1 MPAKEREKLAE
12 AEIRRLQKKCC
23 IAAEKRKSYGV
34 HVRQQ
39 MQAQEKEVLSLTQEH
54 REVLVTLSQ
63 TTSVRNRMLEDR
75 NDVEFRG
82 LLETRRLYDSQIS
95 SRKAQLAELD
105 KQILEL
111 EKQIVRQN
119 QIAAQ
124 VKQGNC
130 SKRLQKQIETLERRL
145 NNVTVH
151 FNTIRTRNNKL
162 REECGSLQTQKAV
175 LDNIYLKLDNKL
187 DEQMRRMNTAVGQAT
202 QAYEQWMEALASIS
216 AMKEHQ
222 RGDTVH
228 HNVELQKLKRVCD
241 QETKL
246 KAFMLTKLRDLSK
259 WEEKAKEEK
268 GIRWEKPHTTGT
280 TKQESAGL
288 PSGPSGAEGE
298 SVESW
303 EVTYKRLLEL
313 AEDGDIDQMINDF
326 LEKEGKNL
334 ACFSSISELN
344 SEMEKMQERIMDLE
358 DEITNLMTDQEQRKS
373 SRSHALQDLE
383 RKLTATTEEANMYED
398 ICKVSSKLLG
408 QLKSDMEALCKEIS
422 CDTTNITKQ
431 LGGSGQVTDHNVMQF
446 FGLVEKK
453 ANELLLQESILRYT
467 AAVALEADQPLDN
480 PLLGGTGLIRAM
492 DPAQLCLPPPA
503 LDSTMDAIDA
513 LEAPLDHGELRQLV
527 LQSHRERG
535 DAASTGRKGRNSIV
549 V

>member
-187 DEQMRRMNTAVGQAT
+187 DGQMRRMNTAVGQAT

-259 WEEKAKEEK
+259 WEEKAKEDK
-268 GIRWEKPHTTGT
+268 ALK
-280 TKQESAGL
+280 A
-288 PSGPSGAEGE
+288 AERAKRSRGE

-383 RKLTATTEEANMYED
+383 RKLMATTEEANMYED

-513 LEAPLDHGELRQLV
+513 LEMPLDHGELRQLV